1 MKKSKL
7 DRLYKENI
15 LTENEYLS
23 FFKTMHVNEKDEMIG
38 AIPNGKAS
46 YKYYFDGDLLGGN
59 LVNFLKTRVTPPLGA
74 EYIDDIFGKYGM
86 TVCGICD
93 YWYWFT
99 RDNITEYA
107 LNDGRRPIEEASEL
121 ELWKMIAICERYWE
135 IFYSQEIKK

>member
-7 DRLYKENI
+7 DRLYKEDI

-23 FFKTMHVNEKDEMIG
+23 FFKTMHVNEKDEMMG
-38 AIPNGKAS
+38 MIPDSNAS

-59 LVNFLKTRVTPPLGA
+59 LVDFLKTRVTPPLGA
-74 EYIDDIFGKYGM
+74 ENMDDVFAKYGM

-99 RDNITEYA
+99 KDNITEYA
-107 LNDGRRPIEEASEL
+107 LNNGRKPIEEASEL

>member
-15 LTENEYLS
+15 LTEDEYLS

-38 AIPNGKAS
+38 AIPNGKTS

-59 LVNFLKTRVTPPLGA
+59 LVNFLKTRVTPPLDA
-74 EYIDDIFGKYGM
+74 EYIDDVFAKYGM
-86 TVCGICD
+86 AVCGICD

-99 RDNITEYA
+99 KENITEYA
-107 LNDGRRPIEEASEL
+107 LNEGKKPIEEASEL
-121 ELWKMIAICERYWE
+121 EVWKMIAICERYWKV
-135 IFYSQEIKK
+135 FYSQEVKR